1 MKKSFSCLLLLSSSL
16 LIAEDTFTLGEI
28 SISAK
33 QQQILDIKKVS
44 SEELIS
50 NPEKNIAKVLDTQS
64 GITIE
69 HKGGR
74 EESSLM
80 IRGLEATRTGI
91 FIDGIPIYVPY
102 DGNFDYSRILSTD
115 LDSVNIAKGF
125 SSTMF
130 GPNTMS
136 GVVNFVTK
144 KPTKKFEGSIS
155 SQINF
160 DNDFNQSQWLN
171 TFNLGTKQDKYYLQF
186 NGTLKNRDHWSL
198 SDDYVSTS
206 LQSEGERDHS
216 DSDSK
221 SFNLKAGYTPDN
233 NTEYVLGMN
242 YLNSEKSQPTV
253 VDKDDG
259 KKKYIDWP
267 TWDSNS
273 LYFIANK
280 KYDLRDIKFKLY
292 RTNYKNTYEE
302 YKNGWVNL
310 NKLEYTDAY
319 SLGTG
324 LEYTEYG
331 WSDEHT
337 IKFALNVKKDNHEI
351 LRATGSES
359 GLDDKFVEK
368 VYSIAA
374 EDIYEPT
381 NRFKIITSLSYDYAN
396 PTEAITYDTVVKTK
410 SNDAYNG
417 QLGFFYDFK
426 ENQTTR
432 FTIAKKTHLPTLK
445 ERFSD
450 KKGKALINPDLV
462 PEKAT
467 HYELGHKINFDNLEF
482 DTALFL
488 INVKDPIR
496 IVDNVSGSKSQEQN
510 TGTEEYK
517 GFETS
522 VKYKQDLYTLGFNY
536 TYINIEKDDGSI
548 VVTDVPKHSA
558 YFFADYTPTKD
569 LKLTANMTFKKD
581 LILEDANSNYVDV
594 SNIKVIGV
602 NADYKFSKDVLFSVG
617 VTNLTDENY
626 ELDLGYPEPGRE
638 YYVKLTYKF

>member
-1 MKKSFSCLLLLSSSL
+1 MKISFSCLLLLSSTL

-33 QQQILDIKKVS
+33 QQQILDVKKVS
-44 SEELIS
+44 NEELIS
-50 NPEKNIAKVLDTQS
+50 NPEKDIAKVLDTQS

-144 KPTKKFEGSIS
+144 KPTKEFEGSIS

-171 TFNLGTKQDKYYLQF
+171 TLSLGTKQDKYYLQF

-198 SDDYVSTS
+198 SDDYVSTT

-259 KKKYIDWP
+259 KEKYIDWP

-273 LYFIANK
+273 LYFITNK
-280 KYDLRDIKFKLY
+280 KYDTADIKFKLY
-292 RTNYKNTYEE
+292 RTSYKNTYEE

-319 SLGTG
+319 SIGSG

-351 LRATGSES
+351 NRAAGSES

-368 VYSIAA
+368 VYSLAA
-374 EDIYEPT
+374 EDIYEP
-381 NRFKIITSLSYDYAN
+381 NERFKIITSLSYDYAN
-396 PTEAITYDTVVKTK
+396 PTEAITYDTVVETK

-417 QLGFFYDFK
+417 QVGFFYDFK

-510 TGTEEYK
+510 TGKEQYK

-522 VKYKQDLYTLGFNY
+522 LKYKQDLYTLGFNY

-581 LILEDANSNYVDV
+581 LILEDANSNYVNV

-602 NADYKFSKDVLFSVG
+602 NADYKISKDVLFSAG